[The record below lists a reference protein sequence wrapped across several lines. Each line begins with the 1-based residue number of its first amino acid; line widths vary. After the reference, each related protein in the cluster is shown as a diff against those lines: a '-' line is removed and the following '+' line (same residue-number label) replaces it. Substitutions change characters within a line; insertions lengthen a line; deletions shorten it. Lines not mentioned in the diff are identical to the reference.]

1 MAEDDRMSVTDLKDQ
16 DSVTEWIDAA
26 VRGDHN
32 LALQRIWERYFRRL
46 VGLAK
51 SRMKG
56 LPGVSDEE
64 DVASQAFSHLI
75 LGLIGGRFPT
85 LRDRDDLWN
94 ILVTI
99 TAHEA
104 NDRRKYELALMRD
117 TNRTISE
124 WSLVGGENSGESGF
138 DTVVGVGPTAEFMA
152 IVAEKYK
159 RLLNLLADDQLRQ
172 IAVASMECYTQDEIA
187 EKVGCSTRDV
197 GRKLVDIRRVWNLE
211 QATQSAG

>member
-1 MAEDDRMSVTDLKDQ
+1 MSAADLKDQ

-26 VRGDHN
+26 IHGDHTQ
-32 LALQRIWERYFRRL
+32 ALQHIWERYFNRL

-51 SRMKG
+51 NRMKG
-56 LPGVSDEE
+56 LRGVTDEE

-75 LGLIGGRFPT
+75 LGLIGGRYPT

-104 NDRRKYELALMRD
+104 NDRQKYELAAKRSV
-117 TNRTISE
+117 NRTLGE
-124 WSLVGGENSGESGF
+124 WTLGDDPNSGESGF
-138 DTVVGVGPTAEFMA
+138 ETAVGVGPTAEFMA

-159 RLLNLLADDQLRQ
+159 NLLNMLADDHLRR
-172 IAVASMECYTQDEIA
+172 IAVARMECYTQGEIA
-187 EKVGCSTRDV
+187 EMVGCSTRDV
-197 GRKLVDIRRVWNLE
+197 GRKLAEIRRTWNVEAPAL
-211 QATQSAG
+211 SAR